1 MIDYAKKYDE
11 IGWVVMP
18 IANNSKIPIIKNWS
32 KIDSNEKT
40 LDKFSDDS
48 NIGIIMGKKSGI
60 ICVDVDVKKQD
71 GLKTLEELENKLG
84 KLPGT
89 VTSKT
94 PSGGLHYYFKYVE
107 GIRNRKKV
115 GEGIDIQ
122 ADGTQTVEAPS
133 VIDGVS
139 YEWIYDP
146 FDYEVAEL
154 PQLWKD
160 FLCEKNNEGVVTL
173 TPLAFE
179 APDEVTEGSRNNTL
193 ASYVGSMLGKKLK
206 KKTVLNK
213 ALKYNKEACDPPL
226 DDEEVEQIVNSMI
239 KTDKHNKAAAVNEK
253 LGDEEIGLPEWM
265 SFDETGNVTI
275 LEKNF
280 AEWYVERNELYCVNG
295 RFFTRYGHIVDDEF
309 KNNIHNIIGSLVPT
323 GLSKKVNALLD
334 AVKNEA
340 YLKMDTPDKYKV
352 QFDNVSFDVKDGELK
367 ECDTFFTLH
376 QIPHNYDASADCPKF
391 KKFIKGLFYEED
403 IPVVQEYLG
412 YCLTPNTLAQTALF
426 IIGEGGEGKS
436 RIPVLMEHIMGP
448 NSVVNGKFHKL
459 QDKFSLVNL
468 DKQMMFIDDDIS
480 LEAIDDTSN
489 FKKIVTSETYL
500 SVEPKGKAEYKT
512 RLYSRILCCGNGAIQ
527 SKFDRSD
534 GFYRRL
540 LICKVKPVSYDKPDR
555 TLSDQL
561 DEEIP
566 GIINWLLDGLCRVVK
581 NGFIIEPSSRMNDE
595 IKVLRD
601 NSDTM
606 SLFMNDDQ
614 FVDYTLDEND
624 KVSIRQLYDAYEH
637 WCNDNNYMVI
647 HKNTFGKTIRKIYK
661 SVLSRKTD
669 AKTVVSLTSIER
681 VYVDHKQV
689 RGVVGVKLK
698 NYKNSF
704 TIKG

>member
-11 IGWVVMP
+11 IGWLVIP
-18 IANNSKIPIIKNWS
+18 IVNNSKIPIIKNWS
-32 KIDSNEKT
+32 RIDSNEKT
-40 LDKFSDDS
+40 LDKFSDDN
-48 NIGIIMGKKSGI
+48 NIGIIMGEKSGI
-60 ICVDVDVKKQD
+60 ICIDVDVKKQN
-71 GLKTLEELENKLG
+71 GLKTLEELEDKFG

-133 VIDGVS
+133 VIDGVG
-139 YEWIYDP
+139 YKWVYDP

-154 PQLWKD
+154 PQLWKN
-160 FLCEKNNEGVVTL
+160 FLCEKNSGGVIPL
-173 TPLAFE
+173 TPVAFE
-179 APDEVTEGSRNNTL
+179 APDEVAEGSRNNTL

-226 DDEEVEQIVNSMI
+226 DEEEVEQIVNSMI
-239 KTDKHNKAAAVNEK
+239 KTDKHNKAAAVKEQ
-253 LGDEEIGLPEWM
+253 LGEEETGLPKWM
-265 SFDETGNVTI
+265 SFDETGAVTI
-275 LEKNF
+275 LEKKF

-309 KNNIHNIIGSLVPT
+309 KNNIHNIIGSFVPV

-334 AVKNEA
+334 AIKNEA

-352 QFDNVSFDVKDGELK
+352 QFDNISFDVRGGELK

-391 KKFIKGLFYEED
+391 RKFIEGLFYEED
-403 IPVVQEYLG
+403 IPVIQEYLG
-412 YCLTPNTLAQTALF
+412 YCLIPNTLAQTALF

-561 DEEIP
+561 DEEIS
-566 GIINWLLDGLCRVVK
+566 GIINWLLEGLCRVVK
-581 NGFIIEPSSRMNDE
+581 NGFIIEPSSRMNEE

-614 FVDYTLDEND
+614 FVEYTLDESD

-681 VYVDHKQV
+681 VYVEHKQV

-704 TIKG
+704 TIKE